1 MRRSILV
8 VPLLVIPLLVFP
20 LPSAP
25 HAAADGSTAPAPSE
39 APSVALPPELDRVLR
54 DYERHWRAGDAAALA
69 ELFTEDGWVFANG
82 RAPVR
87 GRAAIRA
94 TYEGMDGGPLR
105 LRALAWAVDG
115 DVGYVLGGF
124 GYGDAP
130 GDGGKFTLT
139 LRRTPGGP
147 WLIASDMDN
156 GNHPPRC
163 PDSTSTNPGSASS

>member
-1 MRRSILV
+1 MRPSILAAV
-8 VPLLVIPLLVFP
+8 LFAVPLASSPLVATDHPRPTASAEFP
-20 LPSAP
+20 SI
-25 HAAADGSTAPAPSE
+25 
-39 APSVALPPELDRVLR
+39 ALPPELDRVLR

-69 ELFTEDGWVFANG
+69 ELFAEDGWVFANG
-82 RAPVR
+82 RPPVR

-115 DVGYVLGGF
+115 DVGWLLGGF
-124 GYGDAP
+124 GYGDEALGG

-139 LRRTPGGP
+139 LRRAPGGP

-156 GNHPPRC
+156 GNQPPRC
-163 PDSTSTNPGSASS
+163 PGSQPPAAPTPP

>member
-1 MRRSILV
+1 MRPSILV
-8 VPLLVIPLLVFP
+8 VSLLSLP
-20 LPSAP
+20 LPTASLADDTTAAP
-25 HAAADGSTAPAPSE
+25 HSE
-39 APSVALPPELDRVLR
+39 APSVTLPPELDRVLR
-54 DYERHWRAGDAAALA
+54 DYERHWRAGDATALA
-69 ELFTEDGWVFANG
+69 ELFAEDGWVFANG
-82 RAPVR
+82 RPPAQ

-94 TYEGMDGGPLR
+94 AYEGMDGGPLR

-115 DVGYVLGGF
+115 DVGWLLGGF

-156 GNHPPRC
+156 GNQPPRC
-163 PDSTSTNPGSASS
+163 PGNPAPASPPSP